1 MSPSRSPRQRSPTSY
16 YSSPV
21 WSSRPS
27 PSCAMPPYVSPVR
40 SPVRVTVTSPSSIE
54 SDTVIPGPNNR
65 GNTVPSSPRSPGREF
80 APTSTSGSPRRGK
93 SSSGS
98 QSPVY
103 EQWAS
108 TEVSGRSKGTG
119 TSDHPE
125 LLLPPGWEEAMAEMA
140 KE

>member
-1 MSPSRSPRQRSPTSY
+1 M
-16 YSSPV
+16 
-21 WSSRPS
+21 
-27 PSCAMPPYVSPVR
+27 
-40 SPVRVTVTSPSSIE
+40 TVTSPSSIE
-54 SDTVIPGPNNR
+54 SDTVIPGPSNR

-108 TEVSGRSKGTG
+108 TELSGRSKGTG

-140 KE
+140 KEQEEVKDGKEVPVTVKDSGSSGVGRDEVKS

>member
-1 MSPSRSPRQRSPTSY
+1 M
-16 YSSPV
+16 
-21 WSSRPS
+21 
-27 PSCAMPPYVSPVR
+27 
-40 SPVRVTVTSPSSIE
+40 TVTSPSSIE
-54 SDTVIPGPNNR
+54 SDTVIPGPSNR
-65 GNTVPSSPRSPGREF
+65 GNTVPSSPRSPGIEF
-80 APTSTSGSPRRGK
+80 APISPSGSPRRGK

-108 TEVSGRSKGTG
+108 TELSGRSKGTG

-140 KE
+140 KEQEVKDGKEVPVTVKDSGSSGVGRDEVKTWNSNKPF